1 MLIPFGGLLRQVN
14 ISEAHISERKVI
26 YSPEFNQ
33 WYELLTKR
41 EKRQVRAR
49 VRHLQSEGPV
59 VGRPTVGLIKGSIFH
74 QMKELL
80 VPKDIRILLMF
91 DTQGSLVLLVG
102 GNKSER
108 DPSSPNWNRWY
119 QKMIPIAEN
128 IYSKHLEQL
137 EEPQ

>member
-1 MLIPFGGLLRQVN
+1 LIPFGGLLRQVN
-14 ISEAHISERKVI
+14 ISEADISERKVI
-26 YSPEFNQ
+26 SSPGFNQ
-33 WYELLTKR
+33 WFEFLTKG

-49 VRHLQSEGPV
+49 VKHLQINGPV
-59 VGRPTVGLIKGSIFH
+59 VGRPMVGHIKGSTFH
-74 QMKELL
+74 HMKELL
-80 VPKDIRILLMF
+80 VPKDIRILFMF
-91 DTQGSLVLLVG
+91 DTQSSLVLLVG

-119 QKMIPIAEN
+119 PKMIPIAES

>member
-1 MLIPFGGLLRQVN
+1 LIPFGGLLRQVN
-14 ISEAHISERKVI
+14 ISEADISERKVI
-26 YSPEFNQ
+26 SSPEFNQ
-33 WYELLTKR
+33 WFEFLTKG

-49 VRHLQSEGPV
+49 VKHLQMNGPV
-59 VGRPTVGLIKGSIFH
+59 VGRPMVGRIKGSTFH
-74 QMKELL
+74 HMKELL
-80 VPKDIRILLMF
+80 VPKDIRILFMF
-91 DTQGSLVLLVG
+91 DTQSSLVLLVG

-119 QKMIPIAEN
+119 PKMIPIAES